1 MLCVSVTAHVTMF
14 ILSAMFLRDVKTA
27 DNYVTINKMATNM
40 WTGYTQPVRCL
51 RYRIYI
57 RTPLTYVHSHTL
69 HGYLNVTYH
78 VGLYTEGFSC
88 NCNLAR
94 LLVKGGAI
102 GVVAN
107 SLLER
112 GEFGGS

>member
-1 MLCVSVTAHVTMF
+1 M
-14 ILSAMFLRDVKTA
+14 
-27 DNYVTINKMATNM
+27 
-40 WTGYTQPVRCL
+40 
-51 RYRIYI
+51 YI
-57 RTPLTYVHSHTL
+57 RIPLSFVHLKQIMKLVIIICAFSYILIVL
-69 HGYLNVTYH
+69 HSYLNVTYH
-78 VGLYTEGFSC
+78 IGLYTGGGFSC

-112 GEFGGS
+112 GESGGS